1 MRATLA
7 ITTALMLTA
16 SFAAAQQ
23 RTTLDIYV
31 TDVEGGNATLFVTPS
46 GESVLIDTGN
56 LVGAPRDAG
65 RIMDAVRD
73 AGLTQ
78 IDHLILTHYHADH
91 FGGMEEL
98 QKQIPIKEFIDHGAN
113 VQPGIGAD
121 WERDTYPKLYA
132 KGKHTVA
139 KPGDRIALKDVDWRI
154 VASNGEMISATTLSG
169 ANKPNPECANFKPFD
184 NNMED
189 PMSVA
194 SYITFGRFRTAHL
207 GDLTRNMEFKMMCP
221 NTRLPPVQLFLGLH
235 HGVESSNSPVMVH
248 GLAPRVAIINNGTRK
263 GGDPSS
269 MTSIHTSP
277 GLQDLWQIHFSQ
289 LSGQEYTQPGMFIAN
304 LLDNPSAVMPVKPIA
319 APDPGTNP
327 PPAPVHNGKAY
338 WIKVQAKTDGS
349 FTVTNQRNG
358 FSKTYAPALGS

>member
-1 MRATLA
+1 
-7 ITTALMLTA
+7 
-16 SFAAAQQ
+16 
-23 RTTLDIYV
+23 
-31 TDVEGGNATLFVTPS
+31 
-46 GESVLIDTGN
+46 
-56 LVGAPRDAG
+56 
-65 RIMDAVRD
+65 VRD
-73 AGLTQ
+73 AHLTQ

-132 KGKHTVA
+132 KGKHTIA

-289 LSGQEYTQPGMFIAN
+289 LS
-304 LLDNPSAVMPVKPIA
+304 
-319 APDPGTNP
+319 
-327 PPAPVHNGKAY
+327 
-338 WIKVQAKTDGS
+338 
-349 FTVTNQRNG
+349 
-358 FSKTYAPALGS
+358 

>member
-1 MRATLA
+1 MRMTFTVAS
-7 ITTALMLTA
+7 ALLLSLCA
-16 SFAAAQQ
+16 AAAQP

-31 TDVEGGNATLFVTPS
+31 TDVEGGNATLFVTPA

-56 LVGAPRDAG
+56 LNGAARDAG

-73 AGLTQ
+73 AHLTQ

-98 QKQIPIKEFIDHGAN
+98 SKQIPIREFIDHGPN
-113 VQPGIGAD
+113 IQPGIGAD
-121 WERDTYPKLYA
+121 WERDIYPKLYA

-139 KPGDRIALKDVDWRI
+139 KAGDRIQLYGVDWRI
-154 VASNGEMISATTLSG
+154 VASAGEIIPATMLPG
-169 ANKPNPECANFKPFD
+169 ANKTNPECANFRPFD

-207 GDLTRNMEFKMMCP
+207 GDLTRNMEFKLMCP
-221 NTRLPPVQLFLGLH
+221 ATHLPPVDLFLGLH
-235 HGVESSNSPVMVH
+235 HGVQSSNSIVMVH
-248 GLAPRVAIINNGTRK
+248 ALRPQVAIMNNGTRK
-263 GGDPSS
+263 GGDPET
-269 MTSIHTSP
+269 MMAVHTSP

-289 LSGQEYTQPGMFIAN
+289 LSGQEYTQPGMFVAN
-304 LLDNPSAVMPVKPIA
+304 LLDAPQPTIPRAPIA
-319 APDPGTNP
+319 TPGP
-327 PPAPVHNGKAY
+327 EAPPAPVHNGKAY
-338 WIKVQAKTDGS
+338 WIKVSAQRDGT

-358 FSKTYAPALGS
+358 FSKTYIPSPGS

>member
-7 ITTALMLTA
+7 ILSGLLLSTA
-16 SFAAAQQ
+16 SAAAQQ

-31 TDVEGGNATLFVTPS
+31 TDVEGGNATLFVTPA

-56 LVGAPRDAG
+56 LVGAARDAG
-65 RIMDAVRD
+65 RIMDAVHD

-98 QKQIPIKEFIDHGAN
+98 SKRIPIKEFIDHGHN
-113 VQPGIGAD
+113 VQPGVGAD

-132 KGKHTVA
+132 QAKHTIA
-139 KPGDRIALKDVDWRI
+139 KPGDPIALKGVDWRI
-154 VASNGEMISATTLSG
+154 VAAAGEIISPTSLAG
-169 ANKPNPECANFKPFD
+169 ANKPNPECAKFQPFD

-194 SYITFGRFRTAHL
+194 SYISFGRFRTAHL
-207 GDLTRNMEFKMMCP
+207 GDLTRNMEFKLMCP
-221 NTRLPPVQLFLGLH
+221 NTRLPPVQLFLSLH
-235 HGVESSNSPVMVH
+235 HGVESSNSEVMVH
-248 GLAPRVAIINNGTRK
+248 GLGPRVAIINNGTRK
-263 GGDPSS
+263 GGDPHT
-269 MTSIHTSP
+269 MTSLHTSP
-277 GLQDLWQIHFSQ
+277 GFEDLWQIHFSQ

-304 LLDNPSAVMPVKPIA
+304 RLDADAPTMPIAPIA
-319 APDPGTNP
+319 APGPDA
-327 PPAPVHNGKAY
+327 PPAPVHNGKAF
-338 WIKVQAKTDGS
+338 WIKVSAKADGS

-358 FSKTYAPALGS
+358 FSKTYGAAPGS